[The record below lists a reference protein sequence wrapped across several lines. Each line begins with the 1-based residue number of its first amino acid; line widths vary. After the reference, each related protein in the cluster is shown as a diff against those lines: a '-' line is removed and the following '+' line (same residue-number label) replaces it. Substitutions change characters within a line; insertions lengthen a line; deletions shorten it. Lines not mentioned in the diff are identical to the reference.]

1 MSDPQLNDD
10 SGLEEIVVLFDEDVT
25 SVASEMRVGEFE
37 SLVNQAATLEEFAAS
52 QVKAAF
58 GVVGAGLMLR
68 GVVLFLLKVNEEG
81 YVDSGFNLP
90 LRYLVN
96 HAGDGPDLGHGPLKY
111 AARGRCAVPW
121 HSLNLWDV
129 SEDVD
134 ADRHPAYLM
143 QKAVWR
149 NRLKLSPRAKHMP
162 QQAEDALPELLPN
175 EQRQLEERLTE
186 AFGEQ
191 GRVSLEQLIRQYNHR
206 VREVAER
213 YRCDVAQQQQSY
225 LDQIRAARNE
235 IQKLKSA
242 LRQEQERSRRLQAL
256 LRGDP

>member
-1 MSDPQLNDD
+1 MDEATLSEDK
-10 SGLEEIVVLFDEDVT
+10 GLEEIVVLFDADATKVL
-25 SVASEMRVGEFE
+25 SEMRVGEFE
-37 SLVNQAATLEEFAAS
+37 SLVNQAATVEQFAAS

-68 GVVLFLLKVNEEG
+68 GVVLFLLKVDEEG
-81 YVDSGFNLP
+81 YVDAGFNLP

-96 HAGDGPDLGHGPLKY
+96 HAGDGPDLGHGPLRY
-111 AARGRCAVPW
+111 AARGRCPVPW

-129 SEDVD
+129 AEDVAVD
-134 ADRHPAYLM
+134 DHPAYLL
-143 QKAVWR
+143 QKVVWR
-149 NRLKLSPRAKHMP
+149 NRLKLSPRAKHLS
-162 QQAEDALPELLPN
+162 QQADDALPELLPN
-175 EQRQLEERLTE
+175 HQRELEDRLTE

-256 LRGDP
+256 LRGEP